1 MSEEARKLSK
11 GDEKRLRILQD
22 RRQRHL
28 NEGVPPEKVDEVIA
42 REDYERL
49 PVEKKIARLEG
60 LLSATAQGLGK
71 DIETLF
77 RNQGVLLDTMD
88 VNFTA
93 FEMMVTDLG
102 VSIEKQRSY
111 VEAAREVVEQKK
123 RDRQRQTNAAA
134 DKSLKDAA
142 ATPGEP
148 PPPPDGAT
156 VFGG

>member
-1 MSEEARKLSK
+1 MSEEMRKLSK
-11 GDEKRLRILQD
+11 GDEKRIRILQD

-28 NEGVPPEKVDEVIA
+28 NQGVPPEEVDKIIA

-60 LLSATAQGLGK
+60 LLSATAQGLGR
-71 DIETLF
+71 DVETLF
-77 RNQGVLLDTMD
+77 KNQGVLLDTMD

-102 VSIEKQRSY
+102 ISIEKQRSY
-111 VEAAREVVEQKK
+111 VEAAREAVEQKK
-123 RDRQRQTNAAA
+123 RDRKRQANAEA